1 MERDEGSA
9 VPLISLAGMLADPFR
24 LVGRLEESGWDEE
37 SLTALVDSEDDCI
50 QILQNVC
57 PGVRGRDQQ
66 QLAASLWGLVQ
77 QWEQER
83 RRKIRRT
90 TQQVRQPRLGAMG
103 ATPKPGEVY
112 DAILAENLEL
122 ARSVF
127 KSRHKRA
134 IRRDGADHKE
144 IEMLETK
151 RWALTIAGLVKEAK
165 LPATM
170 VAEQT
175 SDPQSTWLRLCGN
188 RRPRTLRQT
197 ARTWIKVVEWLNL
210 AFGESWPSSVSRIID
225 YLEERAQE
233 GCGHTVPGSVL
244 ASLQLMES
252 IGGVEK
258 ELRLGISPLLSN
270 VVRNLTRQLGAD
282 AVPKRTAPMYTVAMV
297 IAAEILVVDEAL
309 GEVMR
314 VLGFIYLV
322 MIWAALRTDDVLW
335 IDRSRFVLS
344 EIGLRGVLI
353 RSKTSGAGRRV
364 RELPFFVVRTASLSG
379 HDWLGIGM
387 DLYLR
392 ISEFFPGVQCLCVPR
407 KDFVG
412 FTRRYLEAAT
422 LTGWMHWLILQ
433 LRVPKK
439 IREEWVVD
447 PDDPLIEPDLGT
459 HWSGH
464 SARHCLP
471 SWAAAVGVDSDRR
484 AFIGRWRAGVEVD
497 HNAYVLTARQV
508 VHGVQEE
515 VLRAFCTGN
524 PRHYLEV
531 EVIKELV
538 QYGEPRG
545 IPRAEITK
553 RHMIW
558 RRRERVVA
566 LFQQFPMI
574 DREIWAAGDYL
585 TDELENPVVTL
596 DGEEEA
602 EKAAP
607 YWVSISRKT
616 GFRRLHK
623 VGGCS
628 IDPESV
634 FRSEMVRVVNKD
646 TADKKCKLCWKQSAE
661 KVDSDSSSGSS
672 SSTATDSDRE

>member
-1 MERDEGSA
+1 MGSGDSWTGEGSEVA
-9 VPLISLAGMLADPFR
+9 SHHGCRADFGSTIYVAEVVWKQETEDFETDCKDLDQGGGMA
-24 LVGRLEESGWDEE
+24 
-37 SLTALVDSEDDCI
+37 
-50 QILQNVC
+50 Q
-57 PGVRGRDQQ
+57 PG
-66 QLAASLWGLVQ
+66 LWGEL
-77 QWEQER
+77 
-83 RRKIRRT
+83 
-90 TQQVRQPRLGAMG
+90 
-103 ATPKPGEVY
+103 
-112 DAILAENLEL
+112 AILG
-122 ARSVF
+122 F
-127 KSRHKRA
+127 KDHRLLGGASSGGLWA
-134 IRRDGADHKE
+134 YGPWFGAGFIAADGIHWRCREGTSAGH
-144 IEMLETK
+144 
-151 RWALTIAGLVKEAK
+151 LTIA
-165 LPATM
+165 
-170 VAEQT
+170 Q
-175 SDPQSTWLRLCGN
+175 QR
-188 RRPRTLRQT
+188 
-197 ARTWIKVVEWLNL
+197 
-210 AFGESWPSSVSRIID
+210 
-225 YLEERAQE
+225 
-233 GCGHTVPGSVL
+233 
-244 ASLQLMES
+244 
-252 IGGVEK
+252 
-258 ELRLGISPLLSN
+258 
-270 VVRNLTRQLGAD
+270 

-309 GEVMR
+309 GEVVR

-335 IDRSRFVLS
+335 IDRSRFVS

-407 KDFVG
+407 KDFDG
-412 FTRRYLEAAT
+412 FTRKYLEAAT

-439 IREEWVVD
+439 IRDEWVVD

-515 VLRAFCTGN
+515 VLRAFCSGN

-566 LFQQFPMI
+566 LFQRFPMI

-596 DGEEEA
+596 DGEEET
-602 EKAAP
+602 EKATP
-607 YWVSISRKT
+607 YWVSVSRKT
-616 GFRRLHK
+616 GFRRLRK
-623 VGGCS
+623 VGGCG
-628 IDPESV
+628 IDPDSV
-634 FRSEMVRVVNKD
+634 FRSEMVMVVNKD

>member
-1 MERDEGSA
+1 MD
-9 VPLISLAGMLADPFR
+9 PTDPAGGVVDPFR
-24 LVGRLEESGWDEE
+24 LRERLLESGWDETT
-37 SLTALVDSEDDCI
+37 LTALVACEDDCT
-50 QILQNVC
+50 QILERSY
-57 PGVRGRDQQ
+57 PGIRGHDRRQM
-66 QLAASLWGLVQ
+66 ATALWQLVQ
-77 QWEQER
+77 EWEQNR
-83 RRKIRRT
+83 SRKIRATVQR
-90 TQQVRQPRLGAMG
+90 VRQPRLGAMEV
-103 ATPKPGEVY
+103 TPPPGEIY
-112 DAILAENLEL
+112 DAILAENIDL

-134 IRRDGADHKE
+134 LRQDGSDQKE
-144 IEMLETK
+144 IEFLETK
-151 RWALTIAGLVKEAK
+151 RWALSIAAMVKQAG
-165 LPATM
+165 LPATQ

-175 SDPQSTWLRLCGN
+175 ADPQSTWMRLCGN
-188 RRPRTLRQT
+188 RRARTLRQT
-197 ARTWIKVVEWLNL
+197 ARTWVKVVEWLGL
-210 AFGESWPSSVSRIID
+210 TFGEPWPSSASRIID

-244 ASLQLMES
+244 AALQLMES

-258 ELRLGISPLLSN
+258 ERRLGCSPMLNN
-270 VVRNLTRQLGAD
+270 VVRSLTRQLGTD

-297 IAAEILVVDEAL
+297 LAAEVLVVDEEL
-309 GEVMR
+309 GPVTR
-314 VLGFIYLV
+314 VLGFIFLL

-335 IDRSRFVLS
+335 VDRSRLILS

-379 HDWLGIGM
+379 HDWLGVGM

-392 ISEFFPGVQCLCVPR
+392 VSEFFPGVQCLCPPR
-407 KDFVG
+407 KDLDG

-422 LTGWMHWLILQ
+422 LMGWIHWLILQ

-439 IREEWVVD
+439 VEREWTVD
-447 PDDPLIEPDLGT
+447 PDDPLIDPELGT

-515 VLRAFCTGN
+515 VLQAFCTGK

-531 EVIKELV
+531 EVINELV
-538 QYGEPRG
+538 KYGEPRG
-545 IPRAEITK
+545 VARGEITK
-553 RHMIW
+553 RHMVW
-558 RRRERVVA
+558 RRKDRVVA
-566 LFQQFPMI
+566 LFQNFPMI
-574 DREIWAAGDYL
+574 DREIWAGGDFL

-596 DGEEEA
+596 EGEEEPEA
-602 EKAAP
+602 TAP

-623 VGGCS
+623 MGGCGIS
-628 IDPESV
+628 PDSV
-634 FRSEMVRVVNKD
+634 FRSELVATVNKD
-646 TADKKCKLCWKQSAE
+646 TADKKCRLCWKQAAE
-661 KVDSDSSSGSS
+661 KADSDSTSGTS
-672 SSTATDSDRE
+672 SSTETESDRDEAREFVR